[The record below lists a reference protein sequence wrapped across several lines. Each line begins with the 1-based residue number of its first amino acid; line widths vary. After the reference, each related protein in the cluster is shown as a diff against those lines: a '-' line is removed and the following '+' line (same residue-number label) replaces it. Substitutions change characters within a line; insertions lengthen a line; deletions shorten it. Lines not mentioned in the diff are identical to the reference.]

1 MVNNE
6 YQTDNI
12 AIAILVIIGVVSL
25 YFIVRML
32 LNLFKGKDELD
43 GLL

>member
-1 MVNNE
+1 MVINE
-6 YQTDNI
+6 CQADNI

-25 YFIVRML
+25 YFIWRML
-32 LNLFKGKDELD
+32 LNRFKGKDELD